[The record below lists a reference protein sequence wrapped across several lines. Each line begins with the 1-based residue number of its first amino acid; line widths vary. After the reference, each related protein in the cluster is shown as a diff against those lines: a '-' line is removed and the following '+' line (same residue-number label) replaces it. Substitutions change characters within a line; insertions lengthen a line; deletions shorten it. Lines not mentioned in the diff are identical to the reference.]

1 MTNGNSNIGGKI
13 KTLRTGRRM
22 TQQDVADVL
31 GVNRTTIS
39 NYEIGRRVPSL
50 TELKKIAAMFG
61 VGLDFFGVATKDEI
75 FDLLSRARDVF
86 QDDDIPKEEKEK
98 LYRELMKLYLSLE

>member
-1 MTNGNSNIGGKI
+1 MTDGNSNIGGKI

-86 QDDDIPKEEKEK
+86 QDDEIPKEEKEK

>member
-1 MTNGNSNIGGKI
+1 MTNDAIGGKI
-13 KTLRTGRRM
+13 KTLRNGRKM

-86 QDDDIPKEEKEK
+86 NDDQIPKTEKEK
-98 LYRELMKLYLSLE
+98 VYKELMKLYLSLEE

>member
-86 QDDDIPKEEKEK
+86 QDDEIPKEEKEK

>member
-1 MTNGNSNIGGKI
+1 MTDGNSIIGGKI

-86 QDDDIPKEEKEK
+86 QDDEIPKEEKEK
-98 LYRELMKLYLSLE
+98 LYRELMKLYLSL

>member
-1 MTNGNSNIGGKI
+1 MTDGNSVIGGKI

-50 TELKKIAAMFG
+50 NELKKIAAMFG

-86 QDDDIPKEEKEK
+86 QDDGIPKEEKEK